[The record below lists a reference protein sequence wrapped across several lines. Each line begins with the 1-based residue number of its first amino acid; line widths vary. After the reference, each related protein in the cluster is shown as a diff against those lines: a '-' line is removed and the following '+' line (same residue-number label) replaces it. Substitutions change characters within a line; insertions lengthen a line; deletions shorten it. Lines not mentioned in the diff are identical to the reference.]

1 MKKQLLKKYY
11 AFIIPIAIGM
21 MFSSAVTNAQVVY
34 TDMNP
39 DILLNC
45 SGNNLCSE
53 EYSLD
58 LNDDGISDFILAT
71 NKLSNSCGRCTA
83 NGILVIGPVY
93 SAEISA
99 TAQSWIADTVGGYA
113 LNTLIDSSLGWTNDS
128 HILAKASRDCVPCV
142 RGNYFVDVPPRGPW
156 SNIFG
161 KYLAL
166 KTQVGTDFYYGWI
179 KLGVGINISFVTIT
193 IMEYAYNSIPNQP
206 ILAGQTLTTR
216 VIENSIASSINLFP
230 IPADNHLTIDFG
242 SYNEEVKVTIADIT
256 GKVVYTTVATDTRSV
271 EVNTNDLP
279 AGIYVA
285 QIQAADFISTKKFAI
300 EK

>member
-1 MKKQLLKKYY
+1 MKKQLLKKVYT
-11 AFIIPIAIGM
+11 FITTAM
-21 MFSSAVTNAQVVY
+21 LFSASANAQIVY
-34 TDMNP
+34 TDVNP

-45 SGNNLCSE
+45 SGNNVCSE

-93 SAEISA
+93 AAEISA

-161 KYLAL
+161 KYLAI

-179 KLGVGINISFVTIT
+179 ILGVGINISFVTIT
-193 IMEYAYNSIPNQP
+193 IMEYAYNSLPNQP
-206 ILAGQTLTTR
+206 ILAGQTMTTGI
-216 VIENSIASSINLFP
+216 IENSLASSIDLFP
-230 IPADNHLTIDFG
+230 NPADDHLAIDLGENSREVQITI
-242 SYNEEVKVTIADIT
+242 TDIT
-256 GKVVYTTVATDTRSV
+256 GKIIYNTIASDAQKV
-271 EVNTNDLP
+271 EVNTKDF
-279 AGIYVA
+279 AEGIYVV
-285 QIQAADFISTKKFAI
+285 QIQAGEFKGTRKLVVQK
-300 EK
+300 

>member
-161 KYLAL
+161 KYLAI

-193 IMEYAYNSIPNQP
+193 IMEYAYNSLPNQP
-206 ILAGQTLTTR
+206 ILAGQTMTTGI
-216 VIENSIASSINLFP
+216 IENSLASSIDLFP
-230 IPADNHLTIDFG
+230 NPADDHLAIDLGENSREVQITI
-242 SYNEEVKVTIADIT
+242 TDIT
-256 GKVVYTTVATDTRSV
+256 GKIIYNTIASDAQKV
-271 EVNTNDLP
+271 EVNTKDF
-279 AGIYVA
+279 AEGIYLV
-285 QIQAADFISTKKFAI
+285 QIQAGGLMGTKKLI
-300 EK
+300 VQK

>member
-11 AFIIPIAIGM
+11 AFIIPLAIGM

-193 IMEYAYNSIPNQP
+193 IMEYAYNSLPNQP
-206 ILAGQTLTTR
+206 ILAGQTSVTGIT
-216 VIENSIASSINLFP
+216 ENISASSISLYPN
-230 IPADNHLTIDFG
+230 PATNYLTITLQGD
-242 SYNEEVKVTIADIT
+242 NKKAEVTIMDIT
-256 GKVVYTTVATDTRSV
+256 GKIFYSTTENETQELKINTKDFAEGVYLVQVKS
-271 EVNTNDLP
+271 E
-279 AGIYVA
+279 
-285 QIQAADFISTKKFAI
+285 DFMATKKLVV
-300 EK
+300 KK

>member
-45 SGNNLCSE
+45 SGNNVCSE

-193 IMEYAYNSIPNQP
+193 IMEYAYNSLPNQP
-206 ILAGQTLTTR
+206 ILAGQTMTTGI
-216 VIENSIASSINLFP
+216 IENSLASSIDLFP
-230 IPADNHLTIDFG
+230 NPADDHLAIDLGENSREVQITI
-242 SYNEEVKVTIADIT
+242 TDIT
-256 GKVVYTTVATDTRSV
+256 GKIIYNTIASDAQKV
-271 EVNTNDLP
+271 EVNTKDF
-279 AGIYVA
+279 AEGIYLV
-285 QIQAADFISTKKFAI
+285 QIQAGGLMGTKKLI
-300 EK
+300 VQK

>member
-1 MKKQLLKKYY
+1 MKKQLLKKVYT
-11 AFIIPIAIGM
+11 FITMAM
-21 MFSSAVTNAQVVY
+21 LFSASANAQIVY
-34 TDMNP
+34 TDVNP

-45 SGNNLCSE
+45 SGNNVCSE

-193 IMEYAYNSIPNQP
+193 IMEYAYNSLPNQP
-206 ILAGQTLTTR
+206 ILAGQTMTTGI
-216 VIENSIASSINLFP
+216 IENSLASSIDLFP
-230 IPADNHLTIDFG
+230 NPADDHLAIDLGENSREVQITI
-242 SYNEEVKVTIADIT
+242 TDIT
-256 GKVVYTTVATDTRSV
+256 GKIIYNTIASDAQKV
-271 EVNTNDLP
+271 EVNTKDF
-279 AGIYVA
+279 AEGIYLV
-285 QIQAADFISTKKFAI
+285 QIQAGGLMGTKKLI
-300 EK
+300 VQK

>member
-1 MKKQLLKKYY
+1 MKKQLLKKVYT
-11 AFIIPIAIGM
+11 FITMAM
-21 MFSSAVTNAQVVY
+21 LFSASANAQIVY
-34 TDMNP
+34 TDVNP

-45 SGNNLCSE
+45 SGNNVCSE

-161 KYLAL
+161 KYLAI

-193 IMEYAYNSIPNQP
+193 IMEYAYNSLPNQP
-206 ILAGQTLTTR
+206 ILAGQTMTTGI
-216 VIENSIASSINLFP
+216 IENSLASSIDLFP
-230 IPADNHLTIDFG
+230 NPADDHLAIDLGENSREVQITI
-242 SYNEEVKVTIADIT
+242 TDIT
-256 GKVVYTTVATDTRSV
+256 GKIIYNTIASDAQKV
-271 EVNTNDLP
+271 EVNTKDF
-279 AGIYVA
+279 AEGIYLV
-285 QIQAADFISTKKFAI
+285 QIQAGGLMGTKKLI
-300 EK
+300 VQK